1 MQDIETGEPTE
12 RGCIA
17 TLFLSIVHD
26 CQRLFQSHRF
36 NQGRLYDTADT
47 NGRTQPSNRN
57 WKQTKSL

>member
-17 TLFLSIVHD
+17 TLFLSIVYD

-57 WKQTKSL
+57 